1 MVGSLLAQG
10 FYHFNLGFSIY
21 LAAMEFPS
29 KFLSY
34 PRNSDKINRDRPSAV
49 ADSWFRKRKKSR
61 GIGAD
66 VATTAAAAAAAAAA
80 RSVAITSLLP
90 RRR

>member
-1 MVGSLLAQG
+1 
-10 FYHFNLGFSIY
+10 
-21 LAAMEFPS
+21 MEFPS

-80 RSVAITSLLP
+80 ARSVAITSLLP

>member
-1 MVGSLLAQG
+1 
-10 FYHFNLGFSIY
+10 
-21 LAAMEFPS
+21 MEFPS